1 LERARSEW
9 AWSFFAGVRVR
20 RRIGQALIVVG
31 TLLLSFA
38 GARYAHGAL
47 RQDAARRAWEA
58 SQAKSAFD
66 VANASVDV
74 RNLGVP
80 WAIGSPIARLSIPV
94 LGLDEIVI
102 EGVGSE
108 ELNAGPGHLPG
119 SVLPG
124 ERGNAVISAHRDR
137 HFSTLGALRVG
148 DEITTETRPAR
159 RVKWVVIARRVV
171 RSHEP
176 ALFAT
181 ADPTL
186 TLTTCWPIRYVGTAP
201 DRLVITAKPVGWEG
215 RSS

>member
-1 LERARSEW
+1 
-9 AWSFFAGVRVR
+9 VRKR
-20 RRIGQALIVVG
+20 FGQALIAVG
-31 TLLLSFA
+31 ALLLSFA
-38 GARYAHGAL
+38 GARYAQGAL

-58 SQAKSAFD
+58 AEARSAVAVASASLD
-66 VANASVDV
+66 VTK
-74 RNLGVP
+74 LGGP
-80 WAIGSPIARLSIPV
+80 WAIGSPVARLTIPV

-124 ERGNAVISAHRDR
+124 ERGNAVISGHRDR
-137 HFSTLGALRVG
+137 HFSSLGALQVG
-148 DEITTETRPAR
+148 DEVTTETSPGR
-159 RVKWVVIARRVV
+159 RIKWIVIARRVV

-176 ALFAT
+176 ALFTT

-201 DRLVITAKPVGWEG
+201 ERLIVTAKPVGWEAG
-215 RSS
+215 SG

>member
-1 LERARSEW
+1 M
-9 AWSFFAGVRVR
+9 R
-20 RRIGQALIVVG
+20 RRLGQSLIVFG

-58 SQAKSAFD
+58 AQAQSAFAVVKTSLD
-66 VANASVDV
+66 AGT
-74 RNLGVP
+74 LGGP
-80 WAIGSPIARLSIPV
+80 WAIGSPIARLTIPA

-102 EGVGSE
+102 EGVSDE

-137 HFSTLGALRVG
+137 HFSTLGALQVG
-148 DEITTETRPAR
+148 DEITTETAGAR
-159 RVKWVVIARRVV
+159 NMKWIVIARRVV
-171 RSHEP
+171 RSNEA
-176 ALFAT
+176 ALFST
-181 ADPTL
+181 PDPTL

-201 DRLVITAKPVGWEG
+201 DRLIITAKPVGWKG
-215 RSS
+215 TASG